1 MLLRN
6 IAGTWRFATV
16 MGRSD
21 GARASHSRSAHAIER
36 VGRII
41 GLHGMEALMT
51 RKLPVPEI
59 PPVPSRRSD
68 RAAAGS
74 RLAPAR
80 TSPPKQTQEPELPNL
95 LEAFWGDEASADE
108 ASGTRRARRHH
119 DASPDPA

>member
-1 MLLRN
+1 
-6 IAGTWRFATV
+6 
-16 MGRSD
+16 
-21 GARASHSRSAHAIER
+21 
-36 VGRII
+36 
-41 GLHGMEALMT
+41 MT

-80 TSPPKQTQEPELPNL
+80 TSPPKQSQEPELPNL

-119 DASPDPA
+119 DASSDPA